1 MGLKKTLRNKKKNT
15 YLRRKTKKRYIGGNT
30 TNDNK
35 DRSGVFAKFFE
46 KIQDAGE
53 DTATYFANKG
63 ARLLGYKPMNE
74 EEKAQDEIQN
84 NVEQPKV
91 QENVSS
97 LDQPG
102 VISNT
107 VESTLNNVNEL
118 LQSPEI
124 SENIELAAE
133 ETKEITE
140 KLLDKINEPF
150 EDPNFEK
157 KLAQTSEKVAD
168 AASILIDAADKPI
181 DKALDKASESL
192 YKMGSAAATSSV
204 KIGAD
209 VLATIPGVGAIFD
222 IARIINDSS
231 KAVASVS
238 EASSEL
244 IQASSDLVGETSKN
258 LSELLETQIE
268 EKNKI
273 QNRINNSTKEFNAPL
288 EQTQTQKGGNK
299 KTRRFL
305 RNRKMK
311 SKRVRFAL

>member
-1 MGLKKTLRNKKKNT
+1 MNFKKTVRNKKNT
-15 YLRRKTKKRYIGGNT
+15 YLKRKTKRRHIGGNA

-35 DRSGVFAKFFE
+35 ERSGVFSKVFE

-53 DTATYFANKG
+53 DTAVYFANKG
-63 ARLLGYKPMNE
+63 ARLLGYKPINE
-74 EEKAQDEIQN
+74 DEKSQEQVQSKIETTPSDQSGVVN
-84 NVEQPKV
+84 NTIE
-91 QENVSS
+91 
-97 LDQPG
+97 
-102 VISNT
+102 T
-107 VESTLNNVNEL
+107 TLNNVNEL

-157 KLAQTSEKVAD
+157 KLEKTSEKLANT
-168 AASILIDAADKPI
+168 ANILIDAADKPI

-204 KIGAD
+204 KIASD

-222 IARIINDSS
+222 VARIINDSS

-238 EASSEL
+238 EAGSEL
-244 IQASSDLVGETSKN
+244 IQTGSDLVGETSKN
-258 LSELLETQIE
+258 LSELLETQIK
-268 EKNKI
+268 EKNQI
-273 QNRINNSTKEFNAPL
+273 QNRINNSTNNFNIPI
-288 EQTQTQKGGNK
+288 EQIQKGGYK

-305 RNRKMK
+305 RKRKMK
-311 SKRVRFAL
+311 SKRVRFAI